1 MNNRKEVDFDILENA
16 QLSEIEEIGMD
27 CPMLDEKTTQR
38 MLEITRKKYEEAIR
52 SAKMKK
58 NNEYSE
64 KNTVS
69 QVEIYNKK
77 RNITR
82 ILSGIVNV
90 AAVAGLIAGTVF
102 IIKKNDMPDKDE
114 QPMAQSTVSDT
125 TDDTAA
131 STENTASPTTDIT
144 TTTATATAPNGS
156 YTQESIDAA
165 RDRALEAAVLDPES
179 KMLFNVKYS
188 YMDLNRDSIP
198 ELLVDSED
206 QMAATLFVYTYNGA
220 DFEMKSSVWHNVGL
234 SIDNEKNTIISTAK
248 EGGMAI
254 QLLSWDDKLSF
265 TTDKWISSVDGCTHN
280 DVECS
285 EEEFNELSAYYSD
298 SKHTTAIKLDE
309 FTHYASYTM
318 HHKQLL
324 DEMYSQH
331 LEEAQRLELRLEENE
346 AQYRILEDIVKNSE
360 GPMLADI
367 EYVYVDMNGDSKA
380 ELIVQGKD
388 MTTCHTNIYEFNG
401 TDYKSIYSFNSDG
414 VVKYDFEERKL
425 LTANDAGDT
434 VITEVAWDDELKFIA
449 TDSYRKSWNHDENIP
464 IYTHN
469 DETISADEFD
479 KALDKYESDEG
490 ELEFIQF
497 APYTKYYEKN
507 YANNNQA

>member
-1 MNNRKEVDFDILENA
+1 MDNIKEVDFDILENA

-27 CPMLDEKTTQR
+27 CPMLDEKTIQR
-38 MLEITRKKYEEAIR
+38 MLEITRKKYEEARR
-52 SAKMKK
+52 STEMKK
-58 NNEYSE
+58 SSNRNEE
-64 KNTVS
+64 NTVS

-114 QPMAQSTVSDT
+114 QPIAQSTVSDA

-131 STENTASPTTDIT
+131 STENTTSLTTDIT
-144 TTTATATAPNGS
+144 TTTATATALNGS

-165 RDRALEAAVLDPES
+165 RDRALKAAILDPES

-206 QMAATLFVYTYNGA
+206 QMAATLFVYTYNGT
-220 DFEMKSSVWHNVGL
+220 DFEMKSSVWHNMGL

-254 QLLSWDDKLSF
+254 QLLSWDDKLNF
-265 TTDKWISSVDGCTHN
+265 TIDKWISGVNGCTHN

-285 EEEFNELSAYYSD
+285 QDEFDEFFADYSVE
-298 SKHTTAIKLDE
+298 KQTPINLDE

-324 DEMYSQH
+324 DEMYSQQ
-331 LEEAQRLELRLEENE
+331 LEEAQRLELRLKENE
-346 AQYRILEDIVKNSE
+346 AQYRILEDIVTNSE

-401 TDYKSIYSFNSDG
+401 TDYKLRYSFNSDG

-434 VITEVAWDDELKFIA
+434 VITVVAWDDELKFIA
-449 TDSYRKSWNHDENIP
+449 TDSYRKSWNHDENVP

-479 KALDKYESDEG
+479 KILDKYESDEG

>member
-16 QLSEIEEIGMD
+16 QLSEIEIGMD

-38 MLEITRKKYEEAIR
+38 MLEITRKKYEEATR
-52 SAKMKK
+52 STKMKK

-64 KNTVS
+64 EKTIS
-69 QVEIYNKK
+69 QVEVYNKK

-90 AAVAGLIAGTVF
+90 AAVAGLVAGTVF
-102 IIKKNDMPDKDE
+102 IVKKFPSSDEDKQ
-114 QPMAQSTVSDT
+114 QPMAQSTVS
-125 TDDTAA
+125 AA
-131 STENTASPTTDIT
+131 TENTTPPDV
-144 TTTATATAPNGS
+144 S
-156 YTQESIDAA
+156 YPQESIDAA

-179 KMLFNVKYS
+179 NMLYNVKYS

-206 QMAATLFVYTYNGA
+206 QVAATLFVYTYNGT
-220 DFEMKSSVWHNVGL
+220 DFEMKSSIWHNIGL
-234 SIDNEKNTIISTAK
+234 SIDNEKNTIISTTK
-248 EGGMAI
+248 EGGTAI
-254 QLLSWDDKLSF
+254 QLLSWDDKLNF
-265 TTDKWISSVDGCTHN
+265 TIDKWASSVHGCTHN
-280 DVECS
+280 DAECS
-285 EEEFNELSAYYSD
+285 QDEFDEFFADYSGN
-298 SKHTTAIKLDE
+298 KQTAINLDE
-309 FTHYASYTM
+309 FTHYTSYTM
-318 HHKQLL
+318 YHKQLL
-324 DEMYSQH
+324 DKMYSQQ
-331 LEEAQRLELRLEENE
+331 LEEIQRYELILKENE
-346 AQYRILEDIVKNSE
+346 AQYRILEDIVTNSE

-380 ELIVQGKD
+380 EFIVQGKD
-388 MTTCHTNIYEFNG
+388 MTACHTNIYEFNG
-401 TDYKSIYSFNSDG
+401 TDYELRYSFNSDG

-425 LTANDAGDT
+425 LTASYSGDT

-449 TDSYRKSWNHDENIP
+449 ADPYRASWNHDENIP

-479 KALDKYESDEG
+479 KALDKYESAEG

>member
-27 CPMLDEKTTQR
+27 CPMLDEKATQR
-38 MLEITRKKYEEAIR
+38 MLEITRKKYEEARR
-52 SAKMKK
+52 SIEMKK
-58 NNEYSE
+58 SSYSNEE
-64 KNTVS
+64 NTVS

-102 IIKKNDMPDKDE
+102 IIKKNDMPDKYE
-114 QPMAQSTVSDT
+114 QPMAQSTVSEATNDVT
-125 TDDTAA
+125 A
-131 STENTASPTTDIT
+131 STATDIT
-144 TTTATATAPNGS
+144 ATPTTATAPDAC

-206 QMAATLFVYTYNGA
+206 QMAATLFIYTYNGT
-220 DFEMKSSVWHNVGL
+220 DFEMKSSVWHNKGL
-234 SIDNEKNTIISTAK
+234 SIDNEKNTIISTTK

-254 QLLSWDDKLSF
+254 QLLSWDDKLNF
-265 TTDKWISSVDGCTHN
+265 TIDKWISDVNGCTHN

-285 EEEFNELSAYYSD
+285 QDEFDEFFADYSVE
-298 SKHTTAIKLDE
+298 KQTAINLDE

-331 LEEAQRLELRLEENE
+331 LEEAQRLELRLKENE
-346 AQYRILEDIVKNSE
+346 AQYRILENIVTNSE
-360 GPMLADI
+360 GPMLTDI
-367 EYVYVDMNGDSKA
+367 EYLPVDMNGDSKA

-388 MTTCHTNIYEFNG
+388 MTICHTNIYEFNG
-401 TDYKSIYSFNSDG
+401 TDYELRYSFNSDG
-414 VVKYDFEERKL
+414 VSKYDFEERKL
-425 LTANDAGDT
+425 LTASKSGAT

-449 TDSYRKSWNHDENIP
+449 ADSYRASWNHDENML

-469 DETISADEFD
+469 DETISADEFN
-479 KALDKYESDEG
+479 KVLDKYESAEG

>member
-16 QLSEIEEIGMD
+16 PLSEIEEIGMD

-38 MLEITRKKYEEAIR
+38 ILEITRKKYEEATR
-52 SAKMKK
+52 STEMKK
-58 NNEYSE
+58 NNNFDAE
-64 KNTVS
+64 NTVS
-69 QVEIYNKK
+69 QVEIYSKK

-102 IIKKNDMPDKDE
+102 IVKKFPSSDE
-114 QPMAQSTVSDT
+114 DEQQPMAQSTVSEATNDV
-125 TDDTAA
+125 AA
-131 STENTASPTTDIT
+131 STTTGIIT
-144 TTTATATAPNGS
+144 TTTTATAPNGS

-165 RDRALEAAVLDPES
+165 RDRALKAAVLDPES
-179 KMLFNVKYS
+179 NMVFNVKYS

-206 QMAATLFVYTYNGA
+206 QVAATLFVYTYNGT
-220 DFEMKSSVWHNVGL
+220 DFEMKSSVWHNIGL
-234 SIDNEKNTIISTAK
+234 SIDNEKNTIISTTK

-254 QLLSWDDKLSF
+254 QLLSWDDKLNF
-265 TTDKWISSVDGCTHN
+265 TIDKWISSVNGCTHN

-285 EEEFNELSAYYSD
+285 QDEFDEFFADYSVENQ
-298 SKHTTAIKLDE
+298 TAINLDE

-318 HHKQLL
+318 NWKQSR
-324 DEMYSQH
+324 DTCYN
-331 LEEAQRLELRLEENE
+331 ELTKGIELTRKESV
-346 AQYRILEDIVKNSE
+346 AQYRILEDIVTNSE
-360 GPMLADI
+360 GLMLADI
-367 EYVYVDMNGDSKA
+367 EYVYLDMNGDSKA
-380 ELIVQGKD
+380 ELIVQGKG
-388 MTTCHTNIYEFNG
+388 MVGCHTNIYEFNG
-401 TDYKSIYSFNSDG
+401 TDYELRYSFSSVG
-414 VVKYDFEERKL
+414 KYDFEERKL
-425 LTANDAGDT
+425 LTANYEGDK

-449 TDSYRKSWNHDENIP
+449 TDSYRASWNHDENIP

-479 KALDKYESDEG
+479 KALDKYESAEG

>member
-131 STENTASPTTDIT
+131 STENTAFPTTDIT

-179 KMLFNVKYS
+179 KMLINVKYS

-198 ELLVDSED
+198 ELLVDGDD

-220 DFEMKSSVWHNVGL
+220 DFEMKSSVWHNIGL
-234 SIDNEKNTIISTAK
+234 SIDNEKNTIISAAK
-248 EGGMAI
+248 EGRTVI
-254 QLLSWDDKLSF
+254 QLLSWDDKLNF
-265 TTDKWISSVDGCTHN
+265 TIDKWISGVNGCTHN

-285 EEEFNELSAYYSD
+285 QDEFNEFFADD
-298 SKHTTAIKLDE
+298 SMEKQTPINLDE

-318 HHKQLL
+318 HHKQLR
-324 DEMYSQH
+324 DEMYSQQ

-346 AQYRILEDIVKNSE
+346 AQYRILEDIVTNSE

-434 VITEVAWDDELKFIA
+434 VITEVSWDDELKFIA

-490 ELEFIQF
+490 ELEFIPF
-497 APYTKYYEKN
+497 AQCTKYYEKN

>member
-38 MLEITRKKYEEAIR
+38 MLEITRKKYEEATR
-52 SAKMKK
+52 STKMKK

-64 KNTVS
+64 EKTVS
-69 QVEIYNKK
+69 QVEGYNKK

-90 AAVAGLIAGTVF
+90 AAVAGLVAGTVF
-102 IIKKNDMPDKDE
+102 IVKKFPSSDEDKQ
-114 QPMAQSTVSDT
+114 QPMAQSTVS
-125 TDDTAA
+125 AA
-131 STENTASPTTDIT
+131 TENT
-144 TTTATATAPNGS
+144 TAPDVS
-156 YTQESIDAA
+156 YPQESIDAA

-179 KMLFNVKYS
+179 NMLYNVKYS

-206 QMAATLFVYTYNGA
+206 QVAATLFVYTYNGT
-220 DFEMKSSVWHNVGL
+220 DFEMKSSIWHNIGL
-234 SIDNEKNTIISTAK
+234 SIDNEKNTIISTTK
-248 EGGMAI
+248 EGGTAI
-254 QLLSWDDKLSF
+254 QLLSWDDKLNF
-265 TTDKWISSVDGCTHN
+265 TIDKWASSVHGCTHN
-280 DVECS
+280 DAECS
-285 EEEFNELSAYYSD
+285 QDEFDEFFADYSGN
-298 SKHTTAIKLDE
+298 KQTAINLDE
-309 FTHYASYTM
+309 FTHYTSYTM
-318 HHKQLL
+318 YHKQLL
-324 DEMYSQH
+324 DKMYSQQ
-331 LEEAQRLELRLEENE
+331 LEEIQRYELILKENE
-346 AQYRILEDIVKNSE
+346 AQYRILEDIVTNSE

-380 ELIVQGKD
+380 EFIVQGKD
-388 MTTCHTNIYEFNG
+388 MTACHTNIYEFNG
-401 TDYKSIYSFNSDG
+401 TDYELRYSFNSDG

-425 LTANDAGDT
+425 LTASYSGDT

-449 TDSYRKSWNHDENIP
+449 ADPYRASWNHDENIP

-479 KALDKYESDEG
+479 KALDKYESAEG

>member
-125 TDDTAA
+125 TDDSAA

-144 TTTATATAPNGS
+144 TTTATATALNGS

-234 SIDNEKNTIISTAK
+234 SIDNEKSTIISTAK

-254 QLLSWDDKLSF
+254 QLLSWDDKLNF
-265 TTDKWISSVDGCTHN
+265 TIDKWISGVNGCTHN

-285 EEEFNELSAYYSD
+285 QDEFDEFFADYSVE
-298 SKHTTAIKLDE
+298 KQTPIKLVE

-324 DEMYSQH
+324 DEMYSQQ

-388 MTTCHTNIYEFNG
+388 MTACHTNIYEFNG
-401 TDYKSIYSFNSDG
+401 TDYKLMYSFNSDG

-434 VITEVAWDDELKFIA
+434 VITVVAWDDELKFIA
-449 TDSYRKSWNHDENIP
+449 TDSYRKSWNHDENVP

>member
-1 MNNRKEVDFDILENA
+1 MDNRKEVDFDILENA

-27 CPMLDEKTTQR
+27 CPMLDEKSKQR

-52 SAKMKK
+52 STKMKK
-58 NNEYSE
+58 SSNRNED
-64 KNTVS
+64 NTVS
-69 QVEIYNKK
+69 QVEVYNKK

-102 IIKKNDMPDKDE
+102 IIKKNDMPDKYE
-114 QPMAQSTVSDT
+114 QPMAQSTVSS
-125 TDDTAA
+125 A
-131 STENTASPTTDIT
+131 TENT
-144 TTTATATAPNGS
+144 TAPDVS

-179 KMLFNVKYS
+179 NMLYNVKYS

-206 QMAATLFVYTYNGA
+206 QVAATLFVYTYNGT
-220 DFEMKSSVWHNVGL
+220 DFEMKSSVWHNIGL
-234 SIDNEKNTIISTAK
+234 SIDNEKNTIISTTK
-248 EGGMAI
+248 EGGTAI
-254 QLLSWDDKLSF
+254 QLLSWDDKLNF
-265 TTDKWISSVDGCTHN
+265 TIDKWASSVHGCTHN
-280 DVECS
+280 DAECS
-285 EEEFNELSAYYSD
+285 QDEFDEFFADYSGN
-298 SKHTTAIKLDE
+298 KQTAINLDE

-318 HHKQLL
+318 YHKQLL
-324 DEMYSQH
+324 DKMYSQQ
-331 LEEAQRLELRLEENE
+331 LEEIQRYELILKENE
-346 AQYRILEDIVKNSE
+346 AQYRILEDIVTNSE

-380 ELIVQGKD
+380 EVIVRGKD
-388 MTTCHTNIYEFNG
+388 MTECHTDIYAFNG
-401 TDYKSIYSFNSDG
+401 TEYELKYSFTDDG
-414 VVKYDFEERKL
+414 ITKYNFEERKL
-425 LTANDAGDT
+425 LTASYSGDT
-434 VITEVAWDDELKFIA
+434 VINEVSWDDEINFK
-449 TDSYRKSWNHDENIP
+449 TDVYRSGWNHDENIQ

-469 DETISADEFD
+469 DEKISADEFD
-479 KALDKYESDEG
+479 EALDKYESAKG

-507 YANNNQA
+507 YVNNNQA